1 MYAFCIIDINHKN
14 VDRSFTYLVPS
25 EMEAA
30 VKPGVRVLVPFGK
43 GDTVRQAFVLR
54 TSEHCDVPG
63 DRIKSVISLAPKAKN
78 VEQDLVSLAVW
89 MRERYGGT
97 LYQALSVVLPSK
109 AEVQT
114 RKNRFLV
121 LKGSRDDLENALE
134 TARKKKH
141 YARERL
147 LEAFRKDRVLPYQ
160 IVTERLNVTNQTIKP
175 FVESRL
181 IELREGKPKTVGNEV
196 SQASEAERERTKD
209 LVLNK
214 AQQNSVE
221 KILSDERPVQVLFGI
236 TGSGKTEVYLELIS
250 RILLEGKDA
259 IVLIP
264 EISLTYQTV
273 MRFYARFGELVSVV
287 HSRLSKG
294 EKADRFEM
302 AKKGQVRVMIGPRS
316 ALFTPFQNLGL
327 IIIDE
332 FHDSSYDSE
341 QIPKYGAVE
350 TAVERGRIT
359 GAKTVLGSATPSVSI
374 YKHAVDG
381 EYGLVKL
388 ESRAVQGSVL
398 PKTTLTDMRKE
409 LKNGN
414 KSIFSK
420 ALQEKLASCLGR
432 GEQAMLFLNRR
443 GYSGAVSCRS
453 CGEALCCPH
462 CSIPLSLHKGNLL
475 KCHICGYERRM
486 VSECPSCGSKLIG
499 AFGAGTEKVEQA
511 LKEQFPGIRT
521 LRMDADTTSA
531 KDAHYKIIEAFR
543 SGLADVLIG
552 TQMIV
557 KGHDFDRV
565 SLVGILAADLSLFV
579 PDYRSAERT
588 FQLLTQA
595 EGRAGRRSLEGE
607 CVIQTYNPEH
617 YAVESAVRQDYD
629 SFYESECLF
638 RREMNYPPY
647 GYFTGMRIYGPDAE
661 NARAVIEKLAAS
673 LKKEFTKL
681 EVLGPVEDGPFK
693 VRDQYRYICYLKA
706 GELNALLEA
715 KNRAESLFSSMEDIR
730 QVYQSFEH

>member
-1 MYAFCIIDINHKN
+1 MYASCIIDINHKN
-14 VDRSFTYLVPS
+14 VDRSFTYEVP
-25 EMEAA
+25 EEIENE

-43 GDTVRQAFVLR
+43 GNSVRQAFVLR
-54 TSEHCDVPG
+54 TSERSDVLDG
-63 DRIKSVISLAPKAKN
+63 RVKAILSLAPKAKN
-78 VEQDLVSLAVW
+78 VEQDLVSLALW

-97 LYQALSVVLPSK
+97 LFQTLSVVLPSK
-109 AEVQT
+109 AEAST
-114 RKNRFLV
+114 RKARFLI
-121 LKGSRDDLENALE
+121 LKGSREELEEALL

-147 LEAFRKDRVLPYQ
+147 LEAFLKDRVLPYQ
-160 IVTERLNVTNQTIKP
+160 IVTERLNVTAQAMKP
-175 FVESRL
+175 FVESGL
-181 IELREGKPKTVGNEV
+181 IEVREDKPKSVGAEV
-196 SQASEAERERTKD
+196 SRASEAERERTKD
-209 LVLNK
+209 LVLNAYQK
-214 AQQNSVE
+214 EAVQD
-221 KILSDERPVQVLFGI
+221 ILSDKRSVQVLFGI
-236 TGSGKTEVYLELIS
+236 TGSGKTEVYLELIA

-294 EKADRFEM
+294 EKAERFDM
-302 AKKGQVRVMIGPRS
+302 AKKGRIRVMIGPRS

-332 FHDSSYDSE
+332 FHDGSYDSE

-350 TAVERGRIT
+350 TAIERGRIT
-359 GAKTVLGSATPSVSI
+359 GAKTVLGSATPSVSV
-374 YKHAVDG
+374 YRHALQG
-381 EYGLVKL
+381 EYGLVRL
-388 ESRAVQGSVL
+388 NRRAVQGSML
-398 PKTTLTDMRKE
+398 PRTTLSDMRLE
-409 LKNGN
+409 LRNGN
-414 KSIFSK
+414 RSIFSR
-420 ALQEKLASCLGR
+420 ALLEKLSACLSR
-432 GEQAMLFLNRR
+432 REQAMLFLNRR

-453 CGEALCCPH
+453 CGEPVTCPH
-462 CSIPLSLHKGNLL
+462 CSIPLSLHKGQLL

-486 VSECPSCGSKLIG
+486 VPECPSCGSRLIG

-543 SGLADVLIG
+543 NGQADVLIG

-557 KGHDFDRV
+557 KGHDFARV

-588 FQLLTQA
+588 FQLLVQA
-595 EGRAGRRSLEGE
+595 EGRAGRRSAEGE

-617 YAVESAVRQDYD
+617 YAIESAIRQDFE
-629 SFYESECLF
+629 SFYEAECLF
-638 RREMNYPPY
+638 RREMNYPPF
-647 GYFTGMRIYGPDAE
+647 GSFIGMRIYGPDAE
-661 NARAVIEKLAAS
+661 NARTVIEELSVKLRKAFPDV
-673 LKKEFTKL
+673 EI
-681 EVLGPVEDGPFK
+681 LGPVEDGPFK
-693 VRDQYRYICYLKA
+693 IRDQYRYICYLKA
-706 GELNALLEA
+706 KDLKRLLDA
-715 KNRAESLFSSMEDIR
+715 KNCAEALFGSMGGLKQI
-730 QVYQSFEH
+730 YQSFEN